1 MPETQIPQG
10 FRALGLRLSIL
21 EKLDRLGFVTPTE
34 IQQAAIPVALE
45 GHDVMGIAQTGTGK
59 TLAFGLPMAD
69 RLQKGQVGLVL
80 APTRELAQQI
90 EETLRKLGLRTALL
104 IGGAPMGRQIS
115 QLRAQLDIIVATPGR
130 LEDHLSQRTADLRR
144 VAIVVLDEADRM
156 LDMGFAPA
164 IRRILGQVSRDRQT
178 MLFSATMP
186 KSIEELGGQYMNNP
200 QRVEV
205 ATQGTTAERIDQ
217 ELIVLQQ
224 EDKPEFLRELLY
236 QHKGTILVFSKTRH
250 GARKLA
256 KSIRLDG
263 HSAAELHSDCTLG
276 QRRAALQG
284 FKTGQFRVLVATDIA
299 ARGIDV
305 KDIALVINY
314 DVPANPEDYVHRIG
328 RTGRAGASGKAI
340 MLATP
345 DQHRDVRDIEK
356 LIQAEL
362 PLSPMSKM
370 SMDRPRNT
378 GSRPSARTG
387 SGGWIGGS
395 NGGGRPRS
403 YGGGSS
409 NGNSS
414 GGNGAG
420 GGYSRR
426 NRN

>member
-1 MPETQIPQG
+1 
-10 FRALGLRLSIL
+10 
-21 EKLDRLGFVTPTE
+21 
-34 IQQAAIPVALE
+34 
-45 GHDVMGIAQTGTGK
+45 MGIAQTGTGK

-90 EETLRKLGLRTALL
+90 EETLKKLGLRTALL

-115 QLRAQLDIIVATPGR
+115 QLRTQLDVIVATPGR
-130 LEDHLSQRTADLRR
+130 LEDHLHQRTADLRR

-164 IRRILGQVSRDRQT
+164 IRRILGSITSERQT

-186 KSIEELGGQYMNNP
+186 KEIEELGLKYMNNP
-200 QRVEV
+200 QKVEV
-205 ATQGTTAERIDQ
+205 AQQGTTHELIDQ
-217 ELIVLQQ
+217 ELIVVHQ
-224 EDKPEFLRELLY
+224 EDKGELLRELLY
-236 QHKGTILVFSKTRH
+236 DHKGTILVFSKTRH

-256 KSIRLDG
+256 KAIRFDG
-263 HSAAELHSDCTLG
+263 HSAAELHSDCTLA

-284 FKTGQFRVLVATDIA
+284 FKTGQFRILVATDIA

-305 KDIALVINY
+305 KDITLVINY

-362 PLSPMSKM
+362 PLSPRSKL
-370 SMDRPRNT
+370 SMERQRGPSPKPQRSGPSRSGGQRSGPPR
-378 GSRPSARTG
+378 SG
-387 SGGWIGGS
+387 SGG
-395 NGGGRPRS
+395 S
-403 YGGGSS
+403 YGGGGQSS
-409 NGNSS
+409 N
-414 GGNGAG
+414 
-420 GGYSRR
+420 GGYSRYR
-426 NRN
+426 N